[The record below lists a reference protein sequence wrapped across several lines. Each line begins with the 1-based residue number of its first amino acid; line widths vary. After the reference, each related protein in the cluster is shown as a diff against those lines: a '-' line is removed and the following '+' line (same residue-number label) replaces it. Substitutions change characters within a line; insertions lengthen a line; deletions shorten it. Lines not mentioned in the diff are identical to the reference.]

1 MQLEVQLIRGEDRTF
16 LNAYLVELAQK
27 HVNDYLLLWKSRL
40 NLYVQADKF
49 WDWEF
54 KLRFIASSSN
64 REGYAIECEGET
76 QGLML
81 METQMH
87 GSRITE
93 GKRLV
98 YLDGIATAP
107 WNRQDVQRPPRYKG
121 VGSVFLVFAR
131 TRSFE
136 LGYEGRV
143 GLHSLPGTEKFY
155 DNQGM
160 LDLGQDEDYDDLVY
174 FEYGVWRSYN
184 KSSEGK

>member
-1 MQLEVQLIRGEDRTF
+1 MQVQLVRGDNSNF
-16 LNAYLVELAQK
+16 VKADLVALSEK
-27 HVNDYLLLWKSRL
+27 HVDDYLSLWKTQL
-40 NLYVQADKF
+40 NLYAQADKF

-54 KLRFIASSSN
+54 KLRFISRNLN
-64 REGYAIECEGET
+64 REGYAIECQGET
-76 QGLML
+76 EGLML

-93 GKRLV
+93 GKRVV
-98 YLDGIATAP
+98 YIDGIATAP
-107 WNRQDVQRPPRYKG
+107 WNRQDIQHPPRYKG
-121 VGSVFLVFAR
+121 VGTAFLVFAR
-131 TRSFE
+131 SHSLE

-160 LDLGQDEDYDDLVY
+160 QDLGADEDYDNMVY
-174 FEYGVWRSYN
+174 FEYGVWSYSH